1 MRYMR
6 YKTIQLPKT
15 VGEKIRR
22 LIDERRELGYVSLKG
37 FLEDAIRSR
46 LDVITGGRLAGT
58 EA

>member
-1 MRYMR
+1 MR
-6 YKTIQLPKT
+6 YKTVQLPKT

-22 LIDERRELGYVSLKG
+22 LIDERGELGYVSLKG